1 MGSADLLELHA
12 SLITIEEH
20 MTMRRIATTGL
31 LLGLMSLMSG
41 CIIGPHEGYYDRDHQ
56 RYYHENTWH
65 NCAGQDEHC
74 R

>member
-1 MGSADLLELHA
+1 
-12 SLITIEEH
+12 
-20 MTMRRIATTGL
+20 MRRIATTGL